1 MPESDTNDKPKGVG
15 ELLPRVD
22 WDRLPAFVAP
32 GAFVSEHANP
42 VDTMLKELASPQ
54 SKRTYVSRLTSVGRL
69 LSPPLEARR
78 VPWQDLRYEH
88 VVAIKDALVSAG
100 KSAASVNATLSALRK
115 VTHVCV
121 LMKMMPRDEHANI
134 RDVTMLKASRLPA
147 GREVRTGEL
156 DAIVRACRDDP
167 NTAAGVRDI
176 AVIGFLFV
184 CGLRRT
190 EVANIQ
196 VGELDIDDELLTV
209 IGKGNKERRAF
220 PDPGTLAAVK
230 GWLTF
235 RHDFDG
241 PLFLPI
247 NKSGV
252 VIYDQG
258 GLSDQAIYN
267 IVQKRQKQAC
277 ITPCSPHDFRRTFAT
292 ELLRQGIDLP
302 TVQRLM
308 GHSDPSTTARYD
320 MRNPEE
326 DRRATKGLSLPY
338 S

>member
-1 MPESDTNDKPKGVG
+1 MPKTDTNENPTGVAQR
-15 ELLPRVD
+15 LPRVD
-22 WDRLPAFVAP
+22 WDRLPTFVAP

-54 SKRTYVSRLTSVGRL
+54 SKRTYVSRLTSIGRL
-69 LSPPLEARR
+69 LSPPLEARY
-78 VPWQDLRYEH
+78 VPWQELRYEH
-88 VVAIKDALVSAG
+88 DVAIKDALISAG

-121 LMKMMPRDEHANI
+121 LMKLMPRDEHANI
-134 RDVTMLKASRLPA
+134 RDVKMLKASRLPA

-176 AVIGFLFV
+176 AVMGFLFV

-190 EVANIQ
+190 EVATIQ
-196 VGELDIDDELLTV
+196 VEELHVADELLTV
-209 IGKGNKERRAF
+209 IGKGDKERRAF

-258 GLSDQAIYN
+258 GGRTAAFRQC
-267 IVQKRQKQAC
+267 RQKTPAAC
-277 ITPCSPHDFRRTFAT
+277 
-292 ELLRQGIDLP
+292 
-302 TVQRLM
+302 
-308 GHSDPSTTARYD
+308 
-320 MRNPEE
+320 
-326 DRRATKGLSLPY
+326 
-338 S
+338 